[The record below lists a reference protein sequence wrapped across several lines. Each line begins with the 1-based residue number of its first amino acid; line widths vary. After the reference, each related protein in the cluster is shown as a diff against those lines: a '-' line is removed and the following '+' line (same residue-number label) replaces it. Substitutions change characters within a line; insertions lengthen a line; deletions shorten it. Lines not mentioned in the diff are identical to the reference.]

1 MKVES
6 VLDCAKRRPPSRPP
20 ATHAALIAIVLNLP
34 RRSLPPS
41 LVYLS
46 LAGLPVG
53 WQDGRDRGVVR
64 GGVGDSLINSH
75 CPHTFRATR
84 RRAEAV
90 NRTAAVDRKERV
102 QPTAIHARARTNFL
116 RFSLPGN
123 LDNGSHSV

>member
-75 CPHTFRATR
+75 CPHTFMAVAA
-84 RRAEAV
+84 AEAV
-90 NRTAAVDRKERV
+90 YTNDDDAAAITKSVV
-102 QPTAIHARARTNFL
+102 TAIHARARTVFRDSHLPKIL
-116 RFSLPGN
+116 RLQ
-123 LDNGSHSV
+123 DR